1 MQVRIL
7 LSLLV
12 ALFGVFLFGSGFFQV
27 PLLSSSF
34 HIPSPTTT
42 SNNAP
47 LHPYESTFS
56 AAPHPTTSFRRVVF
70 LLIDALRPDM
80 INSQDMPQTYNLL
93 QTADAW
99 ASTVA
104 SPGGLVQGTSSATL
118 HEPPRCTF
126 VASAATPTVTMPRIK
141 ALMSGINPSFVDV
154 FRNFDDGV
162 VLKRDNLIHRLHE
175 RGDRLVLLGDDTWL
189 KLFPVE
195 FDATLSDP
203 THSFF
208 AQDTTE
214 VDNNVTRHVSEFLD
228 PQLKHPKSTAW
239 DVLVM
244 HYLGLDHVG
253 HMRGPRS
260 LLMKKK
266 KKKWIK

>member
-34 HIPSPTTT
+34 HIPSLTTT

-118 HEPPRCTF
+118 HDPPRFPRHGTRPTYFNKPTF
-126 VASAATPTVTMPRIK
+126 TCAPQAPNHPPRF
-141 ALMSGINPSFVDV
+141 GCC
-154 FRNFDDGV
+154 
-162 VLKRDNLIHRLHE
+162 
-175 RGDRLVLLGDDTWL
+175 LLL
-189 KLFPVE
+189 CPVCV
-195 FDATLSDP
+195 P
-203 THSFF
+203 
-208 AQDTTE
+208 
-214 VDNNVTRHVSEFLD
+214 V
-228 PQLKHPKSTAW
+228 
-239 DVLVM
+239 
-244 HYLGLDHVG
+244 
-253 HMRGPRS
+253 
-260 LLMKKK
+260 
-266 KKKWIK
+266 